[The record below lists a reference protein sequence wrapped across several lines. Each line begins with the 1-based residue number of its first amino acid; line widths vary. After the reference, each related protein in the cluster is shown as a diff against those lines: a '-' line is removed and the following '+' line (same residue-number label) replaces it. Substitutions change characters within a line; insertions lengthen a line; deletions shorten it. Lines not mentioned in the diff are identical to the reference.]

1 MKAVG
6 WLPER
11 FDSAIRESG
20 QPKPSGGSTVI
31 AHLLRADGSLEGCLK
46 S

>member
-20 QPKPSGGSTVI
+20 QPKPSGGSTVKRTNC
-31 AHLLRADGSLEGCLK
+31 ASTGVWKVA
-46 S
+46 